1 MTHVAEIVTFSLA
14 DGVTPEEF
22 VQLSKTSEA
31 FVRAASGFTHR
42 QLSQGAD
49 GRWTDYVIWK
59 DMKAAQDVAAQ
70 FPQQDFAPA
79 LMAAIQPD
87 SVQMRHE
94 NVLWNM
100 TA

>member
-1 MTHVAEIVTFSLA
+1 MTHVAEIVTFTLTA
-14 DGVTPEEF
+14 GTTPEEF
-22 VQLSKTSEA
+22 VKLSETTEA
-31 FVRAASGFTHR
+31 FVRAAPGFTHR
-42 QLSQGAD
+42 QLSQGED

-59 DMKAAQDVAAQ
+59 DMKAAQDVAAK

-79 LMAAIQPD
+79 LMAAINPD

-94 NVLWNM
+94 HILWKM

>member
-1 MTHVAEIVTFSLA
+1 MTHVAEIVTFTLA

-22 VQLSKTSEA
+22 VKLSQTSEA
-31 FVRAASGFTHR
+31 FVRAAPGFAHR

-49 GRWTDYVIWK
+49 GHWTDYVIWQ

-79 LMAAIQPD
+79 LIAAIQPD
-87 SVQMRHE
+87 SVQIRHE

>member
-1 MTHVAEIVTFSLA
+1 MSHVAEIVTFTLA
-14 DGVTPEEF
+14 NGVNPDEF
-22 VQLSKTSEA
+22 VQLSRTTEE
-31 FVRAASGFTHR
+31 FVRTAPGFTHR
-42 QLSQGAD
+42 QLSQGDD
-49 GRWTDYVIWK
+49 GRWTDYVVWQ
-59 DMKAAQDVAAQ
+59 DMKAAQEAAAQ

-94 NVLWNM
+94 HVLWDM

>member
-1 MTHVAEIVTFSLA
+1 MTQVAEIVTFSLA
-14 DGVTPEEF
+14 DGVTPDAF
-22 VQLSKTSEA
+22 VELSQATEA
-31 FVRAASGFTHR
+31 FVRAAPGFAHR

-49 GRWTDYVIWK
+49 GRWTDYVIWQ

-87 SVQMRHE
+87 SVRLRHE

>member
-1 MTHVAEIVTFSLA
+1 MTQVAEIVTFTLSN
-14 DGVTPEEF
+14 GTTPEEF
-22 VQLSKTSEA
+22 VKLSQASEA
-31 FVRAASGFTHR
+31 FVRAAPGFTHR
-42 QLSQGAD
+42 QLSQGED
-49 GRWTDYVIWK
+49 GRWTDYVIWT

-79 LMAAIQPD
+79 LMAAINPE

-94 NVLWNM
+94 HVLWNM

>member
-14 DGVTPEEF
+14 DGITPEEF
-22 VQLSKTSEA
+22 VKLSQTSEA
-31 FVRAASGFTHR
+31 FVRAAPGFTHR

-49 GRWTDYVIWK
+49 GRWTDYVIWQ

-94 NVLWNM
+94 NVLWNI